1 MVRMKSSVR
10 VVTRSVSFHSML
22 VIAFVCSICKR
33 VPLYMSQ
40 QHSAP
45 LDSPLTEKG
54 TIEYIPMNSSNE

>member
-33 VPLYMSQ
+33 VPLYMFSTTFCTLRL
-40 QHSAP
+40 SVNR
-45 LDSPLTEKG
+45 KG
-54 TIEYIPMNSSNE
+54 DYRIYTNEF